1 MMRAVH
7 PTPSGAPLAIG
18 AKLRSTRLAQAL
30 TIADVATATGLSTG
44 FISRVERDETS
55 PSVSTLVTLC
65 QVLSLPLG
73 SLFEAPENEV
83 ISLADA
89 PRINMGGS
97 RAVEHLLTP
106 RSESRVQV
114 LRSLL
119 EAGAT
124 GGEELYTINC
134 DVEIVHVLS
143 GTLRVRLVG
152 GAVDLLT
159 GDTMTLAGREPHS
172 WDNNSDAV
180 TELIWTIVPAA
191 WSGSS

>member
-1 MMRAVH
+1 MRAVH

-97 RAVEHLLTP
+97 RAVERLLTP

-152 GAVDLLT
+152 GTVDLLT